1 MPRMRWLVA
10 SILVATVGAAP
21 VAADATETT
30 ALFHLRR
37 GVAAF
42 QRGDYLTARDE
53 LTIANRLV
61 PERAN
66 PYRWLALTAVQLGD
80 CQAARVHAE
89 GFLGRAAPDDPRAP
103 ELVRLRELCERT
115 GALTVTSTPDHA
127 ELRLDGV
134 VGGATPYVTRS
145 LRAGTHTL
153 RVDHPGRAAATRTV
167 LVPSGGELTVALRLP
182 APARPLYRR
191 WWVWAA
197 VAGTAAVATT
207 AIVLTTDDAPATLPP
222 IHCDALGCRP

>member
-1 MPRMRWLVA
+1 MARMRWLVA
-10 SILVATVGAAP
+10 SILVATVGARP
-21 VAADATETT
+21 VGADATEAT
-30 ALFHLRR
+30 ALFHLQR

-42 QRGDYLTARDE
+42 ERGDYLTARDE

-80 CQAARVHAE
+80 CQAARGHADA
-89 GFLGRAAPDDPRAP
+89 FLRRAAADDPRAP
-103 ELVRLRELCERT
+103 ELIRLRELCLRT

-134 VGGATPYVTRS
+134 VVGATPYVSRS
-145 LRAGTHTL
+145 LAAGAHTL
-153 RVDHPGRAAATRTV
+153 RADHPGRASATRTV
-167 LVPSGGELTVALRLP
+167 LVPSGGALTVALRLP
-182 APARPLYRR
+182 APPRPLYRR

-197 VAGTAAVATT
+197 VAGTAAAATT
-207 AIVLTTDDAPATLPP
+207 AIVLSSDAAPATLPP
-222 IHCDALGCRP
+222 IRCDALGCRP

>member
-1 MPRMRWLVA
+1 MARMRWLVA

-21 VAADATETT
+21 VAADATEAT

-42 QRGDYLTARDE
+42 ERGDYLTARDE
-53 LTIANRLV
+53 LTIASKLV

-80 CQAARVHAE
+80 CLAAGGHAE

-103 ELVRLRELCERT
+103 ELARLRELCERT

-127 ELRLDGV
+127 EL
-134 VGGATPYVTRS
+134 
-145 LRAGTHTL
+145 
-153 RVDHPGRAAATRTV
+153 
-167 LVPSGGELTVALRLP
+167 
-182 APARPLYRR
+182 
-191 WWVWAA
+191 
-197 VAGTAAVATT
+197 
-207 AIVLTTDDAPATLPP
+207 
-222 IHCDALGCRP
+222 

>member
-1 MPRMRWLVA
+1 MARMRWLVA

-21 VAADATETT
+21 VAADATDAT

-42 QRGDYLTARDE
+42 ERGDYLTARDE
-53 LTIANRLV
+53 LTIASKLV

-103 ELVRLRELCERT
+103 ELTRLRELCERT

-134 VGGATPYVTRS
+134 VVGTTPYVTRALS
-145 LRAGTHTL
+145 AGAHTL
-153 RVDHPGRAAATRTV
+153 RADHPGRASATRTV

-197 VAGTAAVATT
+197 VAGTAAIATT
-207 AIVLTTDDAPATLPP
+207 AIVLSADDDPATLPP